1 MLANATCVC
10 RYRAVAGADASGNV
24 TVGGVCVTSVDCYNA
39 KACLSGT
46 CCNFGLTN
54 TMYSYPGSSNYYD
67 TTAAGNCTN
76 CDYNSTRSSWS
87 NQYTCNA
94 CAPGSEL
101 YQYGMYVWQCGKI
114 CDPAT
119 EYRRSSYDSYCTQRV
134 SAGAS

>member
-1 MLANATCVC
+1 VC